1 MTKLLLHL
9 FLRKYRDPSN
19 SAYHAAVGKL
29 AGMVGVFCNIALC
42 AAKMTVGFLAGSV
55 SIMADAWNNLSDA
68 AASVVALLGF
78 RMAQRPADQDHPFG
92 HARYE
97 YLSALTVAVLILLI
111 GLELGKSALEKIFAP
126 SSVEISAVTIIVLLL
141 SMAVKLWMMGW
152 FRATGKLIDSDTL
165 KATALDS
172 RNDVLATG
180 GVLLGCLLGSWL
192 NIPVDG
198 WIGLAVALFILHS
211 GVDMVRQTV
220 SPLLGKQADAGL
232 VKKISQVILS
242 HDKVLGIHDLLVHD
256 YGPGRCFASVH
267 AEVSAKEDLMAC
279 HDLIDDIERDVLREV
294 NVHIVIHYDPVD
306 VDDRQWQSLRRIVE
320 RTVFVVDP
328 RLSVHD
334 FRLSGEGEQTKMIFD
349 LDVPYAVQQTRQEL
363 KAAIDDSLRQQGVN
377 FDTNIHFDGKE

>member
-1 MTKLLLHL
+1 MTKLLLRV
-9 FLRKYRDPSN
+9 FLRKYRDPADP
-19 SAYHAAVGKL
+19 AYHGAVGKL
-29 AGMVGVFCNIALC
+29 AGAVGIFCNILLF
-42 AAKMTVGFLAGSV
+42 AAKLTVGWLAGSV

-68 AASVVALLGF
+68 AASLVALLGF
-78 RMAQRPADQDHPFG
+78 RMAQRPADQDHPYG

-111 GLELGKSALEKIFAP
+111 GLELGKSALEKILNP
-126 SSVEISAVTIIVLLL
+126 VPVEVSAWTIAVLLI

-152 FRATGKLIDSDTL
+152 FRGTGKLIASDTL
-165 KATALDS
+165 RATALDS

-180 GVLLGCLLGSWL
+180 AVLVGCLLGDWL
-192 NIPVDG
+192 QIAVDG
-198 WIGLAVALFILHS
+198 WFGLAVALFILHS
-211 GVDMVRQTV
+211 GADMVRQTV

-232 VKKISQVILS
+232 VDKIRKVILS

-267 AEVSAKEDLMAC
+267 AEVDAREDLMAC

-306 VDDRQWQSLRRIVE
+306 VEDRQWQHFRRTVE
-320 RTVFVVDP
+320 RTVFTLDP

-334 FRLSGEGEQTKMIFD
+334 FRLSREGEQIRMIFD
-349 LDVPYAVQQTRQEL
+349 LDVPYAIRQTRQEL
-363 KAAIDDSLRQQGVN
+363 KAAIDGSLRQQGVLHE
-377 FDTNIHFDGKE
+377 TVIHFDGKE